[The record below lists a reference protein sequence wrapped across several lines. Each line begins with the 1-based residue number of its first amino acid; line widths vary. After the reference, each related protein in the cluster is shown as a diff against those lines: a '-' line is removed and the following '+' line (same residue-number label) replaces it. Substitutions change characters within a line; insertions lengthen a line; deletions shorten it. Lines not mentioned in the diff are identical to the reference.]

1 MSIRFLLFLSISFCF
16 SFQLSC
22 SPDADREFVVHREI
36 CDASAAIALDSSRF
50 VVANDEDNIL
60 RIYQNDKSDGPVGSV
75 DLAAF
80 LDIDGKKREADIEG
94 AARAGSRIYWITS
107 HGRNKK
113 GKDRPGRH
121 RFFATDIVS
130 NNGHISLVPAGL
142 PYKDL
147 VKALADTPQFEEFNF
162 EAASQKAP
170 KDFAALNIEGLSATS
185 DGRLLIGFRNPVPA
199 GMALIVELQNPDD
212 VIAGKAAVF
221 GEAIKLSLNNMGIRS
236 IEYFHPMEKYLIV
249 AGPYD
254 GDRVSKL
261 YVWSGDASEAP
272 GVVENADFTGFNPEA
287 IITYSS
293 RPDSIQLLSDDGS
306 MEVNGEECKQ
316 AEKDSR
322 YFRSFWVKL

>member
-22 SPDADREFVVHREI
+22 SPDANREFVVHREI
-36 CDASAAIALDSSRF
+36 CDASAAIALDPSRF

-60 RIYQNDKSDGPVGSV
+60 RIYQNDKNAGPVGSV

-80 LDIDGKKREADIEG
+80 LDIDGNREADIEG
-94 AARAGSRIYWITS
+94 AARAANRIYWITS

-113 GKDRPGRH
+113 GKHRPGRH
-121 RFFATDIVS
+121 GFFATDIVANS
-130 NNGHISLVPAGL
+130 GRISLVPAGL

-147 VKALADTPQFEEFNF
+147 VKALAGTPQFEEFNF
-162 EAASQKAP
+162 ESASQKAP
-170 KDFAALNIEGLSATS
+170 TDYAALNIEGLCATP

-199 GMALIVELQNPDD
+199 GMALIIALQNPDD
-212 VIAGKAAVF
+212 VIAGETAVF

-236 IEYFHPMEKYLIV
+236 IQYVQPLEKYLIV

-254 GDRVSKL
+254 GGGVSKL
-261 YVWSGDASEAP
+261 YVWSGDPGDAP
-272 GVVENADFTGFNPEA
+272 GLVEGADFTGFNPEA
-287 IITYSS
+287 IIAYGS
-293 RPDSIQLLSDDGS
+293 RPGSIQLLSDDGS
-306 MEVNGEECKQ
+306 MEVSGEECKE
-316 AEKDSR
+316 AKKDSR